1 MSIFLLSFPF
11 SFQSTKGALLL
22 LLNFF
27 LKAKPLEDYQV
38 VMPIILSPFLLLKA
52 LINQDYFS
60 VFFYFVVDFLFL
72 VVVRSILGLPLA
84 FSFSLLCSFSWMA
97 CTLCR
102 DMWWEPLRVTQWDL
116 MFIYLPTNNL
126 KFGLCLSHC

>member
-1 MSIFLLSFPF
+1 M
-11 SFQSTKGALLL
+11 LL

-38 VMPIILSPFLLLKA
+38 VMPIILSPFLLLNA

-72 VVVRSILGLPLA
+72 VVVRSISEAMMGKWQNEIWKGKQPKQAELRD
-84 FSFSLLCSFSWMA
+84 LL
-97 CTLCR
+97 L
-102 DMWWEPLRVTQWDL
+102 
-116 MFIYLPTNNL
+116 
-126 KFGLCLSHC
+126 HC